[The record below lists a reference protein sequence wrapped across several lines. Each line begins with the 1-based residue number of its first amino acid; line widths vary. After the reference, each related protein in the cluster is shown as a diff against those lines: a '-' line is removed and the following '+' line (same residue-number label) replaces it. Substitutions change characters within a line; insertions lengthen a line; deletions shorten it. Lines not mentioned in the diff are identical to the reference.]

1 MRNKTNPSLSRKA
14 IYRICQYG
22 GWSFYT
28 ILNFIF
34 LSLSNTLNRTL
45 GISLCAIFLSGV
57 LLTEVFRAFVIQKN
71 WLSKPALQ
79 ILPRVLLLNIVMGIV
94 LQLAQTAIE
103 FFIRTDGTGL
113 FGVRFTL
120 GALNF
125 SFVFF
130 FWSLIYF
137 TVHYIENFRR
147 AEIQGLRLQALS
159 RETELNRLK
168 SQLNPHFMF
177 NAMNS
182 IRALVDE
189 NPQRAKEAV
198 TQLANILRNTLQLG
212 KARLIPFGQE
222 LELVRD
228 YLALESVR
236 LEERLKI
243 DWKIAHGSEQRE
255 VPPLMLQTL
264 VENCIKHG
272 IAKLPAG
279 GVLEIETLLHEESIE
294 IFIRNSG
301 IFDQTQKPES
311 GHGLSNTQQRLDLL
325 YGNRATF
332 AIQQEKPNVVL
343 THLVIPKYTRT

>member
-1 MRNKTNPSLSRKA
+1 MSSKTNLSLSRKG

-22 GWSFYT
+22 GWSLYT
-28 ILNFIF
+28 LLNVIF
-34 LSLSNTLNRTL
+34 LSLNDTLSRTL
-45 GISLCAIFLSGV
+45 AISLGVIFLTGI
-57 LLTEVFRAFVIQKN
+57 LLTELFRAYIIQQN
-71 WLSKPALQ
+71 WMQKPALQ
-79 ILPRVLLLNIVMGIV
+79 ILPRVVFINILMGIL
-94 LQLAQTAIE
+94 LQLTQTAIE
-103 FFIRTDGTGL
+103 YFIKPENTGL

-137 TVHYIENFRR
+137 SVHYIENFRR
-147 AEIQGLRLQALS
+147 VEIQGLRLQALS

-212 KARLIPFGQE
+212 KARLIPLSQE

-236 LEERLKI
+236 LEERLRLE
-243 DWKIAHGSEQRE
+243 WKIATGSEQLE
-255 VPPLMLQTL
+255 VPPLMIQTL

-272 IAKLPAG
+272 IAKIPEG
-279 GVLEIETLLHEESIE
+279 GLLQFETQVHETHIE
-294 IFIRNSG
+294 IFIRNTG
-301 IFDQTQKPES
+301 VFDQSQKPTS
-311 GHGLSNTQQRLDLL
+311 GHGLSNTKQRLDLL

-332 AIQQEKPNVVL
+332 DIQQEKPNVVL
-343 THLVIPKYTRT
+343 THLVIPKSTRT